1 MITCNLRTRSW
12 GEPLFDDVD
21 WDILR
26 EIDRKSSDGE
36 VYPEEGSD
44 VEIQPTES
52 TARVEIHT
60 NRQPLTVTGRY
71 AKCPQVQVEPPR
83 DHQK

>member
-1 MITCNLRTRSW
+1 MVLRPRNVQPTLPTIEWIHRTS
-12 GEPLFDDVD
+12 
-21 WDILR
+21 
-26 EIDRKSSDGE
+26 SSDGE

-44 VEIQPTES
+44 VEIQPAES
-52 TARVEIHT
+52 TAGVEIHT
-60 NRQPLTVTGRY
+60 NRQPLTVTGRD